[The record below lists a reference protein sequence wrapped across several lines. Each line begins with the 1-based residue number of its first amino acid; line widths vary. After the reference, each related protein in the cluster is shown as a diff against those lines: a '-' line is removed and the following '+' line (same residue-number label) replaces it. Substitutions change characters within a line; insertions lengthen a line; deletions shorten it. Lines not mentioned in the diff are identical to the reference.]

1 LEVLPIWG
9 TVAPVAKVSNHRKL
23 LHVNI
28 LQLENVTKSY
38 AQQKAVDSVTLSV
51 KSGVIFGLLGPN
63 GAGKTSTIRMITGI
77 TLPDS
82 GTIELFGQSQAAEHQ
97 NQIGYMPEER
107 GLYRKLEVRKQLEYL
122 GSLRGLDG
130 PTLKRSIDY
139 WFDRFEIGSWAKK
152 KTNELSKGMQ
162 QKLQFIV
169 TVLHDPEL
177 LILDE
182 PVSGLDPINAE
193 LINEIILEQRAKGKS
208 ILLSTHRMEQVE
220 QLCDEIALMNQGK
233 IVLAGT
239 LREVKRASGKR
250 MVHIVHHGSGDL
262 RPSLSAFD
270 IRIAEHHT
278 NELLIELVGNA
289 EPQPILRHLASVTDI
304 IKWEI
309 VEPPL
314 KEIFLEAVSRP
325 AYKEV
330 TV

>member
-1 LEVLPIWG
+1 
-9 TVAPVAKVSNHRKL
+9 
-23 LHVNI
+23 VNI

-38 AQQKAVDSVTLSV
+38 ERQKAVDRVSFTIRR
-51 KSGVIFGLLGPN
+51 GVIFGLLGPN

-82 GTIELFGQSQAAEHQ
+82 GTITLFGEPQDRKHQ

-107 GLYRKLEVRKQLEYL
+107 GLYRKLEVRKQLEYM
-122 GSLRGLDG
+122 GALRGMEAAA
-130 PTLKRSIDY
+130 LKRSIDH
-139 WFDRFEIGSWAKK
+139 WFERFEIGSWAKK

-169 TVLHDPEL
+169 TLLHDPEL

-220 QLCDEIALMNQGK
+220 QLCDEIALMNYGK
-233 IVLAGT
+233 IVVSGS
-239 LREVKRASGKR
+239 LREVKRTAGKQ
-250 MVHIVHHGSGDL
+250 MVHVIHSGTQDI
-262 RPSLSAFD
+262 RPLLAAFD

-278 NELLIELVGNA
+278 NELLIELLGKT
-289 EPQPILRHLASVTDI
+289 ESQPILQHLASQTDI

-314 KEIFLEAVSRP
+314 KEIFLAAVGGSTR
-325 AYKEV
+325 ASG
-330 TV
+330 

>member
-1 LEVLPIWG
+1 MKI
-9 TVAPVAKVSNHRKL
+9 
-23 LHVNI
+23 LH
-28 LQLENVTKSY
+28 LQNVTKSY
-38 AQQKAVDSVTLSV
+38 AQQKAVDNVSLSV
-51 KSGVIFGLLGPN
+51 NRGIIFGLLGPN

-82 GTIELFGQSQAAEHQ
+82 GTIELFGEPQRPEHQ
-97 NQIGYMPEER
+97 NKIGYMPEER

-122 GSLRGLDG
+122 GSLRGMD
-130 PTLKRSIDY
+130 PASLKRSIDY
-139 WFDRFEIGSWAKK
+139 WLERFEIGSWAKK

-162 QKLQFIV
+162 QKLQFI
-169 TVLHDPEL
+169 TTLLHDPEL

-193 LINEIILEQRAKGKS
+193 LINEIILEQRANGKS

-220 QLCDEIALMNQGK
+220 QLCDEIALVNHGK

-239 LREVKRASGKR
+239 LRDVKQASGKR
-250 MVHIVHHGSGDL
+250 MVRIVHHGSGDL
-262 RPSLSAFD
+262 RPTLSAFD

-278 NELLIELVGNA
+278 NELLIELLNNT
-289 EPQPILRHLASVTDI
+289 ESQPILRHLTSVTDI

-314 KEIFLEAVSRP
+314 KEIFLEAVSKP
-325 AYKEV
+325 AQKGV
-330 TV
+330 LA

>member
-1 LEVLPIWG
+1 LI
-9 TVAPVAKVSNHRKL
+9 
-23 LHVNI
+23 VNI
-28 LQLENVTKSY
+28 LQLENVTKRY
-38 AQQKAVDSVTLSV
+38 ARQIAVDCVSLSV
-51 KSGVIFGLLGPN
+51 RRGIIFGLLGPN

-82 GTIELFGQSQAAEHQ
+82 GRIELFGEPQQPPHQ
-97 NQIGYMPEER
+97 NKVGYMPEER

-122 GSLRGLDG
+122 GSLRGMDSAS
-130 PTLKRSIDY
+130 LKRSIDY
-139 WFDRFEIGSWAKK
+139 WFERFEIGSWAKK

-193 LINEIILEQRAKGKS
+193 LINEIILELRAKGKS

-233 IVLAGT
+233 IVLSGT
-239 LREVKRASGKR
+239 LRDVKRASGKR
-250 MVHIVHHGSGDL
+250 MVRIVHHGSSDL
-262 RPSLSAFD
+262 RSTLSSFD
-270 IRIAEHHT
+270 IRVAEHHT
-278 NELLIELVGNA
+278 NELLIELLGKT
-289 EPQPILRHLASVTDI
+289 ESQPILMHLAGVVDI

-314 KEIFLEAVSRP
+314 KEIFLEAVATPIR
-325 AYKEV
+325 KEEIAL
-330 TV
+330 